1 MHNEIKNEK
10 IMNDKTNSEEAMS
23 DKAKKDKKEKKKVF
37 SSIKSGINRIY
48 DKIPKKESKLYDGK
62 IHQEHFILKLAL
74 ASLLIYLYIEEFARI
89 TTSIAGGFLMI
100 VNQPLVF
107 LYNWLIIFTTLS
119 ISLLFKR
126 RNFVA
131 TAAGLFWIT
140 LGTGNGIIL
149 TKRMTPFTVYDMQNL
164 KDGLTLVTQYFKIWQ
179 LIMLIIVIAFAVV
192 FLIIFFFASK
202 KWCNLNWKK
211 NIITLVLLVAL
222 LAGSTAGLLKI
233 GKLSTYFGNL
243 NYAYTDYG
251 FPYGFINT
259 TANTGINKPFGYSEA
274 SINEILKNDTYT
286 GGKFNPDEYSE
297 KTWQGAYKSPNIIVL
312 QLESFSLAQDYNHIS
327 TSNDPTP
334 VFNKLREEYSTGWF
348 KVPACG
354 AGTANTEFEVLT
366 GISSR
371 FFGPGEYP
379 YKGKLREQTQE
390 SLASVLKKNGYY
402 TAAMH
407 NHRALFYNRNEVY
420 PNLGFDSYTSVEY
433 MNDVERTPVGWA
445 KDSTMTDDIMEIM
458 KSTKESD
465 FMHIV
470 SVQGH
475 GAYPKDQIFSSPYT
489 SVTANNNTTKYKYEY
504 YVNEC
509 YEMDKFLG
517 DLIEEINKA
526 GEPTIMLV
534 YGDHIP
540 ALDIK
545 ESEYANGDL
554 YKTRYVIWDNIG
566 LPKVDGNLKAYEAGA
581 RLLED
586 AGIVAQGA
594 IFDYQQTAN
603 RVNKKDYLRKLKA
616 ISYDEMYG
624 NNFVFGGKR
633 PYKKTN
639 MKMGFKDI
647 KAEKIVKI
655 GGSYYI
661 TGQNFTESSSFSLNG
676 KILNTIYLS
685 PELIGLKEKLDPK
698 DIKKLKVSQIDRKEN
713 SILTTINTLEEL

>member
-1 MHNEIKNEK
+1 MIKDSKLKFKK
-10 IMNDKTNSEEAMS
+10 IPANILSFIKGMAQ
-23 DKAKKDKKEKKKVF
+23 KAY
-37 SSIKSGINRIY
+37 N
-48 DKIPKKESKLYDGK
+48 KIPKKESKLYDGQHHQALYLIK
-62 IHQEHFILKLAL
+62 IAL
-74 ASLLIYLYIEEFARI
+74 MSLVIYLFIEEFARI
-89 TTSIAGGFLMI
+89 TVSFIGALLMV

-107 LYNWLIIFTTLS
+107 IYNWGIIFATLS

-131 TAAGLFWIT
+131 MVIGIFWIV
-140 LGTGNGIIL
+140 LGTINGIIL
-149 TKRMTPFTVYDMQNL
+149 TKRMTPFTVYDTKNFR
-164 KDGLTLVTQYFKIWQ
+164 DGLTLVTQYFKVWQ
-179 LIMLIIVIAFAVV
+179 IMSISVLILIATI
-192 FLIIFFFASK
+192 FLVIFFFGSK
-202 KWCNLNWKK
+202 KWINLNWKK
-211 NIITLVLLVAL
+211 NIVTIIIILAI
-222 LAGSTAGLLKI
+222 LAGQTAGMLKT

-243 NYAYTDYG
+243 NYAYRDYG

-259 TANTGINKPFGYSEA
+259 TANTGIKKPFGYSN
-274 SINEILKNDTYT
+274 STIKEILKNDTSTKGIFTPKDY
-286 GGKFNPDEYSE
+286 GNR
-297 KTWQGAYKSPNIIVL
+297 TWGNYKKPNIIVL
-312 QLESFSLAQDYNHIS
+312 QLESFSLAQDYNHIGV
-327 TSNDPTP
+327 SNDPTP
-334 VFNKLREEYSTGWF
+334 VFNKLRKGYSTGWF

-379 YKGKLREQTQE
+379 YKGKLRENTQE
-390 SLASVLKKNGYY
+390 SMASVLKENGYY

-445 KDSTMTDDIMEIM
+445 KDSTMLDDIMDIIN
-458 KSTKESD
+458 KTDESD
-465 FMHIV
+465 FLHIV

-475 GAYPKDQIFSSPYT
+475 GAYPPNRVFSSPYT
-489 SVTANNNTTKYKYEY
+489 TVTANNNATKYKYEY

-517 DLIEEINKA
+517 DLIDMLNES

-540 ALDIK
+540 ALDVK

-566 LPKVDGNLKAYEAGA
+566 LPKMDGDLNAYESGA
-581 RLLED
+581 RLLEI
-586 AGIVAQGA
+586 AGILHEGV
-594 IFDYQQTAN
+594 IFDYQQTADKKK
-603 RVNKKDYLRKLKA
+603 NKNYLKNLKTLA
-616 ISYDEMYG
+616 YDQMYG
-624 NNFVFGGKR
+624 ENYVFGGKR
-633 PYKKTN
+633 PYKKTK

-655 GGSYYI
+655 GDSYYI
-661 TGQNFTESSSFSLNG
+661 TGKNFTECSSFSIDG
-676 KILNTIYLS
+676 KILKTIYLS
-685 PELIGLKEKLDPK
+685 PELIGLQSKIDPK

-713 SILTTINTLEEL
+713 SILTTTNTLEEL

>member
-1 MHNEIKNEK
+1 M
-10 IMNDKTNSEEAMS
+10 
-23 DKAKKDKKEKKKVF
+23 KDSKLKKVPKR
-37 SSIKSGINRIY
+37 IAGLVKGIVLKAYN
-48 DKIPKKESKLYDGK
+48 KIPKKESKLYDGK
-62 IHQEHFILKLAL
+62 RHQARFLLKIALMAFI
-74 ASLLIYLYIEEFARI
+74 IYLFIEEFARI
-89 TTSIAGGFLMI
+89 TVSFAGALLMI

-107 LYNWLIIFTTLS
+107 IYNWGIIFATLS

-131 TAAGLFWIT
+131 MLVGIFWIV
-140 LGTGNGIIL
+140 LGTVNGIIL
-149 TKRMTPFTVYDMQNL
+149 TKRMTPFTVYDTKNF
-164 KDGLTLVTQYFKIWQ
+164 KDGLTLVTQYFKVWQ
-179 LIMLIIVIAFAVV
+179 MVSISLLILISII
-192 FLIIFFFASK
+192 FLVIFFFGSK
-202 KWCNLNWKK
+202 KWINLNWKK
-211 NIITLVLLVAL
+211 NIITIIIIFAVLVGGTV
-222 LAGSTAGLLKI
+222 GMLKI

-243 NYAYTDYG
+243 NYAYRDYG

-259 TANTGINKPFGYSEA
+259 TANTGIKKPFGYSDGL
-274 SINEILKNDTYT
+274 IKNILKNDTST
-286 GGKFNPDEYSE
+286 KGVFNPKEYGNR
-297 KTWQGAYKSPNIIVL
+297 TWHSRYKKPNIIVL
-312 QLESFSLAQDYNHIS
+312 QLESFSLAQDYKNIKVS
-327 TSNDPTP
+327 KDPTP
-334 VFNKLREEYSTGWF
+334 VFNNLRKNYSTGWF

-379 YKGKLREQTQE
+379 YKGKLRENTQE
-390 SLASVLKKNGYY
+390 SMASVLNENGYY

-445 KDSTMTDDIMEIM
+445 KDSTMLDDIMDII
-458 KSTKESD
+458 TGTDESD
-465 FMHIV
+465 FLHIV

-475 GAYPKDQIFSSPYT
+475 GAYPPNKVFSSPYVT
-489 SVTANNNTTKYKYEY
+489 VTANNDATKYKYEY

-517 DLIEEINKA
+517 DLIDLINES

-540 ALDIK
+540 ALDVK

-566 LPKVDGNLKAYEAGA
+566 LPKIDEDLNAYESGA
-581 RLLED
+581 KILES
-586 AGIVAQGA
+586 AGIPHEGV

-603 RVNKKDYLRKLKA
+603 KKNHKEYLNNLKA
-616 ISYDEMYG
+616 LSYDQMYG
-624 NNFVFGGKR
+624 ENYAFGGKR
-633 PYKKTN
+633 PYKKSK

-655 GGSYYI
+655 GDSYYI
-661 TGQNFTESSSFSLNG
+661 TGKNFTECSSFSIDG
-676 KILNTIYLS
+676 KILKTIYLS
-685 PELIGLKEKLDPK
+685 PELIGLQSKINPK

-713 SILTTINTLEEL
+713 SILTTTNTLEEL